1 MRRGPAAED
10 SSYRVALASSPA
22 SWSVVSLIEAAQPA
36 DSFGF
41 LPRLARSADPP
52 ARSRKRFAFLRSTL
66 AFPGGLVS
74 ACSSSSGAR
83 SSLRRIAAGMVSD
96 PHAGPCTT
104 ASTEQRGVGHG
115 RVVVVVVVLLVGPV
129 GGVVDVVETN
139 SSWIEMSAQ

>member
-1 MRRGPAAED
+1 
-10 SSYRVALASSPA
+10 
-22 SWSVVSLIEAAQPA
+22 
-36 DSFGF
+36 
-41 LPRLARSADPP
+41 
-52 ARSRKRFAFLRSTL
+52 
-66 AFPGGLVS
+66 
-74 ACSSSSGAR
+74 
-83 SSLRRIAAGMVSD
+83 MVSD